1 MKKRTKV
8 LLGILGVLVIAAGTV
23 TAWQWENI
31 RAARYGLTLD
41 KDTLDQRIEENKQTL
56 NDAMD
61 QYQVP
66 KYEFTPEEIGLLT
79 EGSLS
84 AEDAAKQLLETVSPE
99 QPPAQETED
108 DAAAEKAAAETEIR
122 ELIAQ
127 MYVLQ
132 ATYEGQLDQVVQS
145 AIDEYVAGD
154 HTPERRA
161 QVVYDR
167 MDYLMDLEKECD
179 GKVAAVTARLRELLP
194 VVGQDDTLARQV
206 EDTYREEKSL
216 KKAYYIEEFRSG

>member
-1 MKKRTKV
+1 MTRGAK
-8 LLGILGVLVIAAGTV
+8 IAGAAAA
-23 TAWQWENI
+23 AWQWDNI
-31 RAARYGLTLD
+31 QAARYGLTMD
-41 KDTLDQRIEENKQTL
+41 KDTLDQRIEENKQAL

-66 KYEFTPEEIGLLT
+66 KYEFSAEEIGQLT
-79 EGSLS
+79 DGSLS
-84 AEDAAKQLLETVSPE
+84 AEDAAKQLLETVESPA
-99 QPPAQETED
+99 AQEPED
-108 DAAAEKAAAETEIR
+108 DTAAEKAAAEEEIR
-122 ELIAQ
+122 ELIAR

-132 ATYEGQLDQVVQS
+132 ATYEGQLDLVVQS

-167 MDYLMDLEKECD
+167 MDYLMELEAECD
-179 GKVAAVTARLRELLP
+179 QKVAAVTARLRELLP

-216 KKAYYIEEFRSG
+216 KKAAYIEEFRNG